1 MCGRR
6 CCRDKPSSKAPLSFQ
21 SRCSRHEYKMPFHR
35 GERNS
40 VELAAI
46 EKGFESINE
55 LKGIQSCHCIKKAGS
70 SSFNMFLNSGDDIPF
85 KTKVGILESKV
96 NGFSKSSVT
105 FIELEKYFS
114 GYYNDNWYI

>member
-1 MCGRR
+1 M
-6 CCRDKPSSKAPLSFQ
+6 CCRDKPSSKVPLSFQ
-21 SRCSRHEYKMPFHR
+21 RCSRHEYKMPFHR

-105 FIELEKYFS
+105 FKELEKYFS
-114 GYYNDNWYI
+114 GYYNDNWYIR